1 MTDFIGIAGR
11 VPARLVGERRKSA
24 KVFTAALDRLFHL
37 MALLRFCKCAVMD
50 AFPLPARQQVFQI
63 AASIRMQLILG
74 LIRKRIRKTSLKGL
88 RVS

>member
-1 MTDFIGIAGR
+1 
-11 VPARLVGERRKSA
+11 
-24 KVFTAALDRLFHL
+24 
-37 MALLRFCKCAVMD
+37 MALLRFWKCVVMD